1 MASKTSL
8 LLVAAFLLPAVAAA
22 DLYNRE
28 PESWVWYKDA
38 TTPPEET
45 PKQAPATP
53 PAPTEA
59 GAKSAKE
66 MLRSMGEQMEE
77 AEALAVLNPT
87 SENIRR
93 SLELRKQ
100 MLVLTQTYAD
110 RYEQVIWKNPDLDY
124 TLERPMRTDGLFA
137 ANPIRREKL
146 MASLKGA
153 ASSNALV
160 YVFRSDCP
168 YCKKFTPLLKAF
180 AEEHGFTVLT
190 FSLDGIGVP
199 EFPYP
204 KSDLS
209 MLRAKNMLPKV
220 VPAVYVV
227 NPKSGTT
234 ETVGFGLM
242 NMVDLENRVALA
254 SGIDVYE
261 GIATP
266 TKLQE

>member
-1 MASKTSL
+1 MESKPLIL
-8 LLVAAFLLPAVAAA
+8 LLAALLLPAFAAA
-22 DLYNRE
+22 DLYDRQ
-28 PESWVWYKDA
+28 PESWVWYKDDA
-38 TTPPEET
+38 NPPADK
-45 PKQAPATP
+45 PKEAPPAP
-53 PAPTEA
+53 SAPTEA
-59 GAKSAKE
+59 SAKTAKE
-66 MLRSMGEQMEE
+66 VLRAMGEKMEE

-87 SENIRR
+87 SDNIRR

-137 ANPIRREKL
+137 ANPVRRERL

-153 ASSNALV
+153 ANSNALV

-227 NPKSGTT
+227 NPKAGTT

>member
-1 MASKTSL
+1 MESKPL
-8 LLVAAFLLPAVAAA
+8 LLLLAGLLVPAFASA
-22 DLYNRE
+22 DLYSRE
-28 PESWVWYKDA
+28 PESWVWYKDS
-38 TTPPEET
+38 
-45 PKQAPATP
+45 APAEAAP
-53 PAPTEA
+53 KEQPAAPVASATA
-59 GAKSAKE
+59 GKTAKE
-66 MLRSMGEQMEE
+66 VLRELGEKMEE
-77 AEALAVLNPT
+77 AEAESVLNPT
-87 SENIRR
+87 TDNIRR

-137 ANPIRREKL
+137 ANPVRREKL

-153 ASSNALV
+153 ASSNAIV

-199 EFPYP
+199 EYPYP

-254 SGIDVYE
+254 AGIDVYE
-261 GIATP
+261 GIATR